1 MVPSKMP
8 RRRRIGLAVGA
19 VVAILIGVSVALWNK
34 PHPKAEDREGIALT
48 AEALYAAFQ
57 KNQPAAKTYEGDV
70 VAVTG
75 TVAET
80 GTNGDGKTTAALQTG
95 DPDGGVIQCT
105 FREPAAVKTGQSV
118 VVKGFCNGYTDLAPL
133 GGTVVLN
140 DCLLTRP

>member
-1 MVPSKMP
+1 MVPSKKP

-19 VVAILIGVSVALWNK
+19 VVAIVIGIAVALWNK
-34 PHPKAEDREGIALT
+34 PHPKAEDQKGVALT
-48 AEALYAAFQ
+48 AEVLYAAFQ
-57 KNQPAAKTYEGDV
+57 KGRPVAKTYEGNV

-80 GTNGDGKTTAALQTG
+80 GANGDGKTTAALQTG

-105 FREPAAVKTGQSV
+105 FREPAAVKPGQPV

-140 DCLLTRP
+140 DCLLIQP